1 MLDIDHGTFPFVTS
15 SNTIPA
21 IAAVSIGIKPS
32 KIGHI
37 LGVVK
42 AYTTRVGEGPFPTEI
57 KTNIGLELGKNGHE
71 FGSVTGRPRRC
82 GWFDAVQCKKAI
94 NIAGIDSIALTKI
107 DVLDNFKKIK
117 ICYQYKFGKKIIHSM
132 PSSNK
137 ILNNIKPIYLTLEGW
152 YTKTSGIKKKK
163 SLPQKAQQFIKV
175 IEKLLNIP
183 IVFLSNGPDR
193 NDIFNL
199 KKLN

>member
-1 MLDIDHGTFPFVTS
+1 
-15 SNTIPA
+15 
-21 IAAVSIGIKPS
+21 
-32 KIGHI
+32 
-37 LGVVK
+37 
-42 AYTTRVGEGPFPTEI
+42 
-57 KTNIGLELGKNGHE
+57 
-71 FGSVTGRPRRC
+71 
-82 GWFDAVQCKKAI
+82 
-94 NIAGIDSIALTKI
+94 
-107 DVLDNFKKIK
+107 
-117 ICYQYKFGKKIIHSM
+117 M

-183 IVFLSNGPDR
+183 IVYLSNGPDR
-193 NDIFNL
+193 NDIINL